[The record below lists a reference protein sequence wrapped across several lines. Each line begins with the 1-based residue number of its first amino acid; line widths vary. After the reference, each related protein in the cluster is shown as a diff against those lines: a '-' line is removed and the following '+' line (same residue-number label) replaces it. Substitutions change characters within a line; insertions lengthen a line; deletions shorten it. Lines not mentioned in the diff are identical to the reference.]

1 MTKTHA
7 VVAAALLLAGGALY
21 VKRTMDETEA
31 VLLNRLRGLHRD
43 VSELSGVV
51 NGLNVGGRLNK
62 RLRRRLQTVKELE
75 KTTRSQGRRLLQR
88 INSTKGDSEDQR
100 LRRTRKRESHQS
112 GKELKAL
119 EEKIDDVEVQFA
131 NLRNMIDAYS
141 PGTWMS
147 EGHGRYTKQLPFAP
161 EVTSQTSTPT
171 YYSISTP
178 REVTDGAGPSRGS
191 GA

>member
-43 VSELSGVV
+43 VGVV
-51 NGLNVGGRLNK
+51 NGLNVGGKLNK
-62 RLRRRLQTVKELE
+62 QLRRRLQTVKELE

-161 EVTSQTSTPT
+161 EFTSQTSTPT

>member
-62 RLRRRLQTVKELE
+62 QLRRHLQTVKDLE

-100 LRRTRKRESHQS
+100 LRRTRKPESHQS
-112 GKELKAL
+112 GKKLKAL
-119 EEKIDDVEVQFA
+119 EQKIDDVEVQFA

-147 EGHGRYTKQLPFAP
+147 EGHGRYTKQP
-161 EVTSQTSTPT
+161 QTSTPT

-178 REVTDGAGPSRGS
+178 RELTGGAGPSRGS